1 MILFIISYIVALLNF
16 LILLY
21 WRTSCVWSNE
31 NKFPTRGHIL
41 LIMLASLIP
50 GMSFLVIAVML
61 GIFFGTLSVGEL
73 ELKKT
78 KFNHYWFDTDLD
90 EDGKL

>member
-1 MILFIISYIVALLNF
+1 MILFILSYTVALLNF

-21 WRTSCVWSNE
+21 WRTSCVWSYE

-50 GMSFLVIAVML
+50 GMSFIAIAVIL
-61 GIFFGTLSVGEL
+61 GIFFGDLSVGEL
-73 ELKKT
+73 KLKKT